1 MKSQPFQFD
10 KALRYALF
18 CIVAGLTLSA
28 DGLLAQDRTAPLK
41 VMSFNIRYGRANDG
55 ENRWVKRDS
64 LVAETIRVFG
74 PDLLGL
80 QEALPFQCQFLK
92 QQFPEFDFVGRG
104 REVKPDQGEFCAIM
118 YRRERFEKKDEGH
131 FWLSET
137 PQTPGSRSW
146 DSALPRMV
154 TWVRLMDRDT
164 ESEFIFANTHYD
176 HIGQQARIASSE
188 IIRKWLAKFP
198 QTPVVITGDFNSAIG
213 SKPYQQL
220 LDGGSPE
227 LSLVDT
233 YRAIYPQAT
242 EREGTS
248 SRWNGNRSGAR
259 IDWILHSKQFS
270 TLNAAIDY
278 HNDQGQYPS
287 DHYPV
292 QATLRLVR

>member
-188 IIRKWLAKFP
+188 IIRKWLAKFS

-259 IDWILHSKQFS
+259 IDWILHSKQFR

>member
-259 IDWILHSKQFS
+259 IDWILHSKQFR

>member
-198 QTPVVITGDFNSAIG
+198 QTPIVITGDFNSAIG

-278 HNDQGQYPS
+278 HNDRGQYAS

>member
-278 HNDQGQYPS
+278 HNDRGQYPS